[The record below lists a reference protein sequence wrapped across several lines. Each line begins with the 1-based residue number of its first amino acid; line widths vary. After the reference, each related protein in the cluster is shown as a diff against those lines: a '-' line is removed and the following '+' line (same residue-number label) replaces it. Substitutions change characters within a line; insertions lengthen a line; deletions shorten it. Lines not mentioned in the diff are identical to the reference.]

1 MAVFKNSSPI
11 VTDGLV
17 LYLDA
22 GNVKSYPTTGTTW
35 TDLVGVNNG
44 VLTNGPTFNP
54 SNGGSI
60 VFDGT
65 NDYVNCGNTPRAT
78 ITGSSVSLE
87 AWANYNISQQDWK
100 GIIYKSDGNSSGYQL
115 FIDSAERV
123 AFGVMTTAGFSR
135 PNAGFTLP
143 ENTWNHIVGSYDGSN
158 MRIYVNGILYNT
170 TAQSG
175 SILTST
181 TNLFVGMSFGG
192 EEFPGYIAIARI
204 YNRGLSTSEVLQNY
218 NATKQRFNLT

>member
-65 NDYVNCGNTPRAT
+65 NDYVNC
-78 ITGSSVSLE
+78 S
-87 AWANYNISQQDWK
+87 
-100 GIIYKSDGNSSGYQL
+100 
-115 FIDSAERV
+115 
-123 AFGVMTTAGFSR
+123 
-135 PNAGFTLP
+135 
-143 ENTWNHIVGSYDGSN
+143 
-158 MRIYVNGILYNT
+158 
-170 TAQSG
+170 
-175 SILTST
+175 
-181 TNLFVGMSFGG
+181 
-192 EEFPGYIAIARI
+192 
-204 YNRGLSTSEVLQNY
+204 
-218 NATKQRFNLT
+218 